1 MGNGVA
7 HFPFSITPEGGY
19 MLLDLTPQNLV
30 ITIINLIVLYVLLRV
45 LFFKPVNNFLEQRRE
60 KVHADLDNAR
70 RDREEAQRLLKEHRQ
85 LVADNKA
92 EAAKIIDQA
101 VRQAEGRKD
110 EIIAEASQEAQA
122 LLQRAKTEIAQERAK
137 VLQELRADISGL
149 SVAIVEKT
157 LARTLTPQD
166 QQAFFDAV
174 LKEMDSYAN

>member
-1 MGNGVA
+1 
-7 HFPFSITPEGGY
+7 
-19 MLLDLTPQNLV
+19 MLLDLNPQEFV
-30 ITIINLIVLYVLLRV
+30 ITIINLIVLYILLRV
-45 LFFKPVNNFLEQRRE
+45 LFFKPVSNFLEQRRE

-137 VLQELRADISGL
+137 VLQELRADISVYLLPLWKKPGTDINPTRP
-149 SVAIVEKT
+149 AG
-157 LARTLTPQD
+157 
-166 QQAFFDAV
+166 FFDAV

>member
-1 MGNGVA
+1 
-7 HFPFSITPEGGY
+7 
-19 MLLDLTPQNLV
+19 MLLDLNPQEFV
-30 ITIINLIVLYVLLRV
+30 ITIINLIVLYILLRV
-45 LFFKPVNNFLEQRRE
+45 LFFKPVSNFLEQRRE

-70 RDREEAQRLLKEHRQ
+70 RDREEAQRLLEEHRQ

-122 LLQRAKTEIAQERAK
+122 MLQRAKTEIAQERAK

-149 SVAIVEKT
+149 SVAIVENT

-166 QQAFFDAV
+166 QQAIFDAV